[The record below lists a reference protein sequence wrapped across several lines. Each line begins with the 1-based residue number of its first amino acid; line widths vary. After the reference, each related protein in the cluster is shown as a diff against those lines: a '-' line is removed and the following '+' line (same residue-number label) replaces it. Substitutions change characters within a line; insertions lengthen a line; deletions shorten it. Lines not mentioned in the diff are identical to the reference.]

1 MNASL
6 RHAAAATAL
15 AACLAVPVFAAEP
28 PDAQIDFGAF
38 APSDSGGEFVEVH
51 IRSNLIS
58 MAARLAEKAEPE
70 VAQLIRG
77 LQLIRVNVISLDDK
91 NRAEMEQRVKTIR
104 ADLDARGWERLVT
117 VQNPKE
123 DVGVY
128 LKMRGDE
135 AIEGI
140 VVTVI
145 GDAKEA
151 VLVNIVGN
159 LKPEKLA
166 MIGERFHIEHLKKL
180 GPVAE
185 PPKAN

>member
-1 MNASL
+1 M
-6 RHAAAATAL
+6 AATAL
-15 AACLAVPVFAAEP
+15 AAWLVVPVIAAEP
-28 PDAQIDFGAF
+28 PEAQIDFGAF
-38 APSDSGGEFVEVH
+38 TPSDSGGEFVEVH
-51 IRSNLIS
+51 IRGNLIA

-77 LQLIRVNVISLDDK
+77 LQLIRVNVISLDDS
-91 NRAEMEQRVKTIR
+91 NRAEMQQRVKTIR
-104 ADLDARGWERLVT
+104 ADLDARGWERIVT
-117 VQNPKE
+117 VRNPTD

-140 VVTVI
+140 VVTI
-145 GDAKEA
+145 IDGAREA

-166 MIGERFHIEHLKKL
+166 MIGERFHIEHLKHL

-185 PPKAN
+185 TPKAN